1 MNTKLPERTAT
12 STPGARSATR
22 LARSAARLTALGA
35 AVVTFSAFASTSCQG
50 EEPRGPTRPG
60 EDQLGS
66 LQLSASL
73 PSGFQENLVITGRT
87 APVALRFT
95 PQAQSGALSAFLAE
109 KSGLVFAYQNLA
121 TQSNPTQVI
130 DLRPAVHDY
139 WDRGLL
145 GIAVHPNYPATS
157 QIFVLYA
164 HDAFANGTSPRWG
177 DTCPNPPGDTA
188 DGCVVYGRL
197 SRIDIDPTT
206 LVGTEV
212 PLIQAN
218 WCQQYPSH
226 SIGDMRFGADGYLY
240 VSAGD
245 GASFTF
251 NDVGQDGSPVNPCGD
266 PGTVTNF
273 NTSEGG
279 RLRSQDVLTNSDPI
293 GYGGSVLRLDVSGG
307 SVSAPP
313 DNPLVGKG
321 TTADDYIVATGLR
334 NPYRFTIRPGTNE
347 LWIADVGQ
355 DAYEELNRI
364 QDPTGTVENF
374 GFPCYEGPTL
384 QSYLQSNV
392 LCTQVINNSYPAH
405 VSPMTRVAPYYAYHH
420 SASVVPGD
428 GCPTGSSSVTGVAF
442 NNHTAYP
449 SKYDNALFFADSSR
463 RCVWAM
469 FAGSDGLPNPNDRG
483 AFITGASG
491 RVVDIQMG
499 PDGRLYYVDFDGGA
513 VYRVDNFSGN
523 QPPQAALA
531 AAPTSG
537 AAPLFVQFDA
547 SASTDA
553 ESPTLSYLWDFD
565 DDGTFDD
572 GSGALASYVFEE
584 SGPQLVH
591 VQVTDGG
598 GLSDVA
604 SLTIT
609 VDNTPPTVTI
619 LTPSESLEWAVG
631 DTISFSGAGNDPEQ
645 GPLPPDQL
653 SWQVILHH
661 CSTPEDC
668 HAHPIQNFEGVAS
681 GSFQAPDHDY
691 PSYLELVLS
700 ANDSA
705 ADWFDPAWQFRRTLT
720 LNHAGLAAVSDFPV
734 LVRLDASRIDYAAT
748 QPGGRDL
755 RFVDAAGQLLAHEVE
770 LWNPNG
776 VSAVWVKV
784 PNVAAGSTDRQITM
798 YYGNPSAS
806 VAENAAAVWSNGY
819 VGVWHLDDLS
829 DSTSFGHDGTNQG
842 STSVAGRIG
851 NGRSFNGQSYVTVA
865 STAALQIAGSVSI
878 EAWAKP
884 SSASLTGYPR
894 IVSKKAAWDAAA
906 GYNLEFSPSQN
917 FITALGGGG
926 DYLRANTTIGAEF
939 HYYASSISGTT
950 GSLYKNGVNV
960 TSDSS
965 VGAVTGST
973 QALNIGRDSGGT
985 DYMSGQIDELRIS
998 NVARNANWF
1007 AVQHR
1012 SMTDAYLTFGP
1023 EQESA
1028 SLGATTSVVLQPAT
1042 AEVTF
1047 ASEPPGLQL
1056 QVGSDLLTTPA
1067 PAQTAIE
1074 NSRLSVSVVSP
1085 QVVNGVEYEFVG
1097 WSDDGDQSHLYT
1109 VDGDA
1114 TLTATFTPV
1123 DTVIDLDNDGL
1134 PDDWE
1139 DQYGLDPTDPSD
1151 AAVDSDGDRL
1161 TNLQEFG
1168 NGTDPGDPDT
1178 DGDSWDDFT
1187 EITFQGDALDPDV
1200 VPDPPV
1206 VSITAP
1212 EAGLVIEG
1220 STVQIDF
1227 TTTGII
1233 LLNDHVHLE
1242 LDDGEHVTIN
1252 GTSGSYIFTGLEPG
1266 SHTLVASLSSAAHQ
1280 PYTHPG
1286 AAVSVSFET
1295 LAAPECGNGVVEGS
1309 EVCDTAGQSQSCDAD
1324 CTAPACGDGTTN
1336 SAAGEACDTSGQS
1349 ATCDADCTAAICGD
1363 GTTNSAAGE
1372 ACDTSGQS
1380 ATCDANCTAASCG
1393 DGTTNSAANE
1403 QCDDGNTNNV
1413 DGCSNACKLPTC
1425 SDGVQNGSETGKD
1438 CGGTCPACPPTGS
1451 MALSISVTNSWPTG
1465 YCAALNVKNNGTQA
1479 STNWSAVINTNGT
1492 TLYTTWN
1499 GTFSANS
1506 GQLTVTPISWNKV
1519 VQPGATDTSI
1529 GFCANRPSG
1538 SAVALPVSITGTY

>member
-1 MNTKLPERTAT
+1 MITKLPERVSTSIHAGRPAT
-12 STPGARSATR
+12 P
-22 LARSAARLTALGA
+22 LARTAARLTALGA
-35 AVVTFSAFASTSCQG
+35 AVALSAFASSSCQG
-50 EEPRGPTRPG
+50 EETRGPSRPG
-60 EDQLGS
+60 EDHLGS
-66 LQLSASL
+66 VRQSATL
-73 PSGFQENLVITGRT
+73 PSGFQENLVITGRN

-95 PQAQSGALSAFLAE
+95 PQAQSGSLSAFLAE

-130 DLRPAVHDY
+130 DLRAAVHDY

-145 GIAVHPNYPATS
+145 GIAIHPNYPATS
-157 QIFVLYA
+157 QLFVLYA

-177 DTCPNPPGDTA
+177 DTCPNPPGDTE

-197 SRIDIDPTT
+197 SRIDINPTT
-206 LVGTEV
+206 LLGTEV

-251 NDVGQDGSPVNPCGD
+251 NDVGQDGNPVNPCAD
-266 PGTVTNF
+266 PGTVTSF
-273 NTSEGG
+273 NASEGG
-279 RLRSQDVLTNSDPI
+279 RLRSQDVLTNGDPI

-307 SVSAPP
+307 TVSAPP

-374 GFPCYEGPTL
+374 GFPCYEGPT
-384 QSYLQSNV
+384 QQTYLQSNV
-392 LCTQVINNSYPAH
+392 LCTQVISNSYPAH

-420 SASVVPGD
+420 SASVVSGD
-428 GCPTGSSSVTGVAF
+428 GCPTGSSSITGVAF
-442 NNHTAYP
+442 NSYSAYP
-449 SKYDNALFFADSSR
+449 SQYDNALFFADSSR

-469 FAGSDGLPNPNDRG
+469 FAGSDGLPNPNNRG
-483 AFITGASG
+483 AFVTGASG

-513 VYRVDNFSGN
+513 VYRIDNFSGN
-523 QPPQAALA
+523 QPPQAALSA
-531 AAPTSG
+531 TPTSG
-537 AAPLFVQFDA
+537 AAPLLVQFDA

-553 ESPTLSYLWDFD
+553 ESGSSLSYLWDFD
-565 DDGTFDD
+565 DDGAFDD
-572 GSGALASYVFEE
+572 GSGVAPSFVFEE

-591 VQVTDGG
+591 VRVTDGG
-598 GLSDVA
+598 GLTDIA

-609 VDNTPPTVTI
+609 VDNTPPAVTI
-619 LTPSESLEWAVG
+619 LTPSESLNWAVG

-645 GPLPPDQL
+645 GPLPADRL

-700 ANDSA
+700 ANDGA

-720 LNHAGLAAVSDFPV
+720 LDHAGLAAVSDFPV
-734 LVRLDASRIDYAAT
+734 LVRLDASRIDYTAT

-755 RFVDAAGQLLAHEVE
+755 RFVDATGQLLAHEVE

-798 YYGNPSAS
+798 YYGNPAASATDT
-806 VAENAAAVWSNGY
+806 AAAVWSNGY

-842 STSVAGRIG
+842 STSAAGRIG
-851 NGRSFNGQSYVTVA
+851 NGRSFNGQSYVGIA
-865 STAALQIAGSVSI
+865 STAALQVAGTVSI

-884 SSASLTGYPR
+884 SSPSLAGYPR
-894 IVSKKAAWDAAA
+894 IVSKKSAWDAAA

-917 FITALGGGG
+917 FITALGGGSN
-926 DYLRANTTIGAEF
+926 YLRGNTTIGAEF
-939 HYYASSISGTT
+939 NYYASSISGTT

-960 TSDSS
+960 TSDAS
-965 VGAVTGST
+965 VGAVTAST
-973 QALNIGRDSGGT
+973 QALNIGRDAGGT
-985 DYMSGQIDELRIS
+985 DYLSGQIDELRIS

-1007 AVQHR
+1007 AVQYR
-1012 SMTDAYLTFGP
+1012 SMTDAYLSYGP
-1023 EQESA
+1023 EEESA
-1028 SLGATTSVVLQPAT
+1028 TLGATTSIVLQPAT

-1047 ASEPPGLQL
+1047 ASDPPGIQI
-1056 QVGSDLLTTPA
+1056 QVGSDLFTTPA

-1085 QVVNGVEYEFVG
+1085 QVVDGIEYEFVG
-1097 WSDDGDQSHLYT
+1097 WSDDDDQSHLYT
-1109 VDGDA
+1109 VNGDA
-1114 TLTATFTPV
+1114 TLSATFAPV
-1123 DTVIDLDNDGL
+1123 ETVIDVDTDGL

-1139 DQYGLDPTDPSD
+1139 NQYGLDPTDPSD
-1151 AAVDSDGDRL
+1151 AALDSDGDRL

-1168 NGTDPGDPDT
+1168 SSTDPTDADT
-1178 DGDSWDDFT
+1178 DADSWDDFT
-1187 EITFQGDALDPDV
+1187 EITFDGDPLDPDV
-1200 VPDPPV
+1200 LPDPPI

-1212 EAGLVIEG
+1212 EPELVIEG
-1220 STVQIDF
+1220 NLVRVDF
-1227 TTTGII
+1227 TTTGIV

-1242 LDDGEHVTIN
+1242 LDEGEHVTIN
-1252 GTSGSYIFTGLEPG
+1252 GTSGSYVFTDLEPG
-1266 SHTLVASLSSAAHQ
+1266 SHTLVAQLSNAAHQ
-1280 PYTHPG
+1280 PYSHAG
-1286 AAVSVSFET
+1286 ATVSVTFET
-1295 LAAPECGNGVVEGS
+1295 VAAPVCGNGVVEGS

-1336 SAAGEACDTSGQS
+1336 SAAGE
-1349 ATCDADCTAAICGD
+1349 
-1363 GTTNSAAGE
+1363 
-1372 ACDTSGQS
+1372 
-1380 ATCDANCTAASCG
+1380 
-1393 DGTTNSAANE
+1393 
-1403 QCDDGNTNNV
+1403 QCDDGNTNNL

-1425 SDGVQNGSETGKD
+1425 TDGVQNGTETGKD
-1438 CGGTCPACPPTGS
+1438 CGGSCSACLPAG
-1451 MALSISVTNSWPTG
+1451 ALAVSIAVNNSWPTG
-1465 YCAALNVKNNGTQA
+1465 YCAALNVKNNGTTA
-1479 STNWSAVINTNGT
+1479 TTNWSAVINTNGT
-1492 TLYTTWN
+1492 TIYTTWN

-1506 GQLTVTPISWNKV
+1506 GQVTVTPISWNKV
-1519 VQPGATDTSI
+1519 VQPGTTDTSI